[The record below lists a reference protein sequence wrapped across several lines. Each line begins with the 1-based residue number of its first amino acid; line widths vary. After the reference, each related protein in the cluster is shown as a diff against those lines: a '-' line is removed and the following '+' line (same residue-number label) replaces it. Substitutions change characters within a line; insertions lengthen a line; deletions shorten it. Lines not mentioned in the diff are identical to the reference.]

1 MKKLIVLITIALLS
15 QTMIAQADSAAPA
28 PAVIATTTGKH
39 SAVVPPPAVTA
50 AFATRFPN
58 TQVKQWME
66 RKEGYIAA
74 FRLDHKK
81 SFAYY
86 AADGTWKATETPVN
100 WTWHLPAAV
109 HKGWLNSDYAAW
121 YVEKITKIVT
131 PEQTLYT
138 LLVNNTPL
146 LDADHV
152 WVDKEKYVLF
162 FSEKGEL
169 VRKDGQ

>member
-1 MKKLIVLITIALLS
+1 MKKLIVLITIALVS
-15 QTMIAQADSAAPA
+15 ETMIAQADSVAPA
-28 PAVIATTTGKH
+28 SAVKAATTSDH
-39 SAVVPPPAVTA
+39 SAVVPPSAVTT
-50 AFATRFPN
+50 AFAIRFPD
-58 TQVKQWME
+58 TRVKQWME

-131 PEQTLYT
+131 PEETLYT
-138 LLVNNTPL
+138 LLVNNSPL
-146 LDADHV
+146 LDAEHAYNFD
-152 WVDKEKYVLF
+152 EKYVLF

-169 VRKDGQ
+169 IRKDEK

>member
-15 QTMIAQADSAAPA
+15 ETMIAQADTATPPIKASA
-28 PAVIATTTGKH
+28 TSDH
-39 SAVVPPPAVTA
+39 SAVVPPQAVAA

-58 TQVKQWME
+58 TRVNQWME

-86 AADGTWKATETPVN
+86 GADGSWKATETPVN
-100 WTWHLPAAV
+100 WTWHLPNAV
-109 HKGWLNSDYAAW
+109 HKGWVNSDYAAW

-152 WVDKEKYVLF
+152 WVDEEKYVLF

-169 VRKDGQ
+169 VRKDAK

>member
-1 MKKLIVLITIALLS
+1 MKKLIVLIAIALLS
-15 QTMIAQADSAAPA
+15 ETMIAQADTTAPA
-28 PAVIATTTGKH
+28 AVKATTTGNH
-39 SAVVPPPAVTA
+39 GAVVPPPAVAT

-58 TQVKQWME
+58 TPVKQWME
-66 RKEGYIAA
+66 RKAGYIAA

-86 AADGTWKATETPVN
+86 AADGTWKGTETPVS

-121 YVEKITKIVT
+121 YVERMTKIVT

-138 LLVNNTPL
+138 LRVNNTPL

-152 WVDKEKYVLF
+152 WVDKETCLLF

-169 VRKDGQ
+169 VRKDAAQ

>member
-1 MKKLIVLITIALLS
+1 MKKLIVLITIALVS
-15 QTMIAQADSAAPA
+15 ETMIAQADSAAPT
-28 PAVIATTTGKH
+28 PVVKATTVRNQ
-39 SAVVPPPAVTA
+39 SAVVPPTAVTA

-58 TQVKQWME
+58 TRVNQWLE

-74 FRLDHKK
+74 FRMDHKK

-86 AADGTWKATETPVN
+86 AADGTWKATETPVS
-100 WTWHLPAAV
+100 WTWHLPATV
-109 HKGWLNSDYAAW
+109 HKGWLNSGYAAW

-138 LLVNNTPL
+138 LLVNNSPL

-152 WVDKEKYVLF
+152 WVDDEKCVLF

-169 VRKDGQ
+169 VRKDAK